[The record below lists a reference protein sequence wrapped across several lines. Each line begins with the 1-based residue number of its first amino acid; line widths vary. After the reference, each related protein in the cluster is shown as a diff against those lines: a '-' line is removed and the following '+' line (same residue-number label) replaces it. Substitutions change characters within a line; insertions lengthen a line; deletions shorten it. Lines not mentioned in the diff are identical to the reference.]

1 VHSVLLKSSL
11 HNPNTLSRRLA
22 IQLLTAGVMSAG
34 IVPRRPGDEQSLERR
49 VWEAIN
55 RERRRE
61 GARELAWDQALAT
74 EARRHST
81 RMAEA
86 GFFSHHDPERG
97 DLAPRLDADGI
108 PWRDCAE
115 NIILFKQGDED
126 PVEVAVKAWMAS
138 PGHRKNLLN
147 PVYTLSG
154 VGIAVGRDN
163 RLWMTQDFALV
174 SGTARRR
181 S

>member
-1 VHSVLLKSSL
+1 VHSVLLKLTL
-11 HNPNTLSRRLA
+11 HHPNTLSRRLA

-97 DLAPRLDADGI
+97 DLVPRLDADGI

-115 NIILFKQGDED
+115 NIILFKQSEED
-126 PVEVAVKAWMAS
+126 PVEVAVKAWLAS

-154 VGIAVGRDN
+154 VGIAAGRDN

-174 SGTARRR
+174 SATARR